1 MVNIGGMN
9 ITLGLDLSKF
19 EKQMKGIRRRFG
31 RLSGQLRMAG
41 RDLTTAI
48 TAPLAG
54 IGILAT
60 KAAIDWETSFANV
73 RKTVKGTAE
82 ELKELETGLRDMST
96 KLPKSA
102 AGLASIAEEAG
113 RLGIQQE
120 NILGFTETIVRLAET
135 STLGAEEAATGLA
148 RFANI
153 TKLPQGQ
160 IENLANSLTVLGSE
174 FATTENEI
182 QEMSLRLAGAGSQIG
197 LTGAEIA
204 GFSAALTSLG
214 INAESGGTA
223 MSRVFIDIAV
233 AVDKGGEKLE
243 QFADIAGQTTQE
255 FSSQFKQNAAGAVKD
270 FIGGLGKLDKRGK
283 SLFDTLE
290 KVGFSNVRI
299 RDALLRASGAGDLLT
314 RTLDRSNAA
323 WEENSALVE
332 LSEKRFKTTG
342 ARLTILKN
350 RFMEMARNLGTA
362 LAPALES
369 LITTIQTSFM
379 PMIQGWIASF
389 AALTPSG
396 KALIVT
402 LVGLAAAIGPLILM
416 AGLLS
421 GALAGVASMMTLIA
435 ANPVT
440 ALILGIT
447 ALVFGAAAYNKVAQK
462 MKNLTSGLGAEMT
475 EAEQRISKLA
485 EGYRILTRVK
495 EAELKVARAEENLLK
510 KQQEGPGPAGLLQ
523 GFEDAVKRAKKAL
536 EDAKLPAEGLTK
548 AIIDEEIAIEKT
560 NGALDEWEKRIEHVR
575 IAKGGAGQ
583 EMELYHG
590 LLAEETAL
598 QEKLARITGGGAADA
613 LDASRERYQQLK
625 AILADVAAQMGTNI
639 DVVTEFKNAQKEAA
653 TSTLDVWKEWKAEMA
668 MIIQGTSTLFDEL
681 SFDVMKRFSDGVGSA
696 FASTLVE
703 GKSFAQSLQAL
714 WKDIAKTIIGRL
726 ISIGIQM
733 LIFGKMQKVAGLGTL
748 QGTVSGKA
756 GETYAGAF
764 ASVMTAVPFPLNVA
778 MAPVVGAAQA
788 AIMTAAALGIG
799 MFAQGGIVTAPQI
812 GLVGEAGPEAI
823 IPLDR
828 LGQFGGG
835 GQVINLHVDG
845 ELITQEV
852 VKGMPAF
859 IDARLGG
866 I

>member
-54 IGILAT
+54 VGILAT

-73 RKTVKGTAE
+73 RKTVKGTE
-82 ELKELETGLRDMST
+82 EDLKNLETGLRDMST
-96 KLPKSA
+96 KLPMSA

-153 TKLPQGQ
+153 TKLPQGN

-270 FIGGLGKLDKRGK
+270 FIGGLGKLDKRGM
-283 SLFDTLE
+283 SLFDTLD

-314 RTLDRSNAA
+314 RTLDRSNKA

-342 ARLTILKN
+342 ARLIVLKN

-362 LAPALES
+362 LVPALES
-369 LITTIQTSFM
+369 LISTIQTSFM
-379 PMIQGWIASF
+379 PMIQGWIGAF
-389 AALTPSG
+389 TALSPST

-402 LVGLAAAIGPLILM
+402 LVGLAAAIGPLIFM
-416 AGLLS
+416 ASALT
-421 GALAGVASMMTLIA
+421 GAITGVASVMTLVAAHPIMAVLTGIA
-435 ANPVT
+435 ALVV
-440 ALILGIT
+440 GIK
-447 ALVFGAAAYNKVAQK
+447 GYNIVAQK
-462 MKNLTSGLGAEMT
+462 MKNITSGVAAEMT
-475 EAEQRISKLA
+475 ESERRIEKLK
-485 EGYRILTRVK
+485 EGYKALTRVK
-495 EAELKVARAEENLLK
+495 EAELALKEMQEKRFKAGGSLGTLGDIAFKALIELLK
-510 KQQEGPGPAGLLQ
+510 EAK
-523 GFEDAVKRAKKAL
+523 FEAAN
-536 EDAKLPAEGLTK
+536 LTE
-548 AIIDEEIAIEKT
+548 ATLDEEMAIEKT
-560 NGALDEWEKRIEHVR
+560 NVAIEQWEKGIEHVKK
-575 IAKGGAGQ
+575 AKGGAAQ
-583 EMELYHG
+583 EMEKYHG
-590 LLAEETAL
+590 LLAEEAAL
-598 QEKLARITGGGAADA
+598 QEKLARITGPEAADA
-613 LDASRERYQQLK
+613 LDESRKRYEQLK
-625 AILADVAAQMGTNI
+625 VILADVAAQQGTNI
-639 DVVTEFKNAQKEAA
+639 DVVQKFEEAQKKAA

-668 MIIQGTSTLFDEL
+668 EIIDGTTTLFDEFQ
-681 SFDVMKRFSDGVGSA
+681 FDVMQRFSDGVGSA
-696 FASTLVE
+696 FASAIVE
-703 GKSFAQSLQAL
+703 GKSFAQSLQEL
-714 WKDIAKTIIGRL
+714 WKDIAKTIISRL
-726 ISIGIQM
+726 VSIGIQM
-733 LIFGKMQKVAGLGTL
+733 LIFQKMQKAAGLGTL
-748 QGTVSGKA
+748 EGTVSGKA

-764 ASVMTAVPFPLNVA
+764 ASVINAVPFPLNVA

-788 AIMTAAALGIG
+788 AIMTASALGLG

-845 ELITQEV
+845 ELLTQEV

>member
-54 IGILAT
+54 VGILAT

-73 RKTVKGTAE
+73 RKTVKGTE
-82 ELKELETGLRDMST
+82 EDLKNLETGLRNMST
-96 KLPKSA
+96 QLPMSA

-153 TKLPQGQ
+153 TKLPQGN

-270 FIGGLGKLDKRGK
+270 FIGGLGKLDKRGM
-283 SLFDTLE
+283 SLFDTLA

-369 LITTIQTSFM
+369 LIQVIQTSFM

-389 AALTPSG
+389 TALAPST

-402 LVGLAAAIGPLILM
+402 LVGLAAAIGPLIFM
-416 AGLLS
+416 ASALT
-421 GALAGVASMMTLIA
+421 GALAGVASMMTLI
-435 ANPVT
+435 T
-440 ALILGIT
+440 AHPIVALLSGIA
-447 ALVFGAAAYNKVAQK
+447 ALVVGIVGYNVVSRK
-462 MKNLTSGLGAEMT
+462 MKDLTAGTAAEMT
-475 EAEQRISKLA
+475 EAEKRIEKLK
-485 EGYRILTRVK
+485 EGYQKLTNVRA
-495 EAELKVARAEENLLK
+495 AELKVARAEENLRRAK
-510 KQQEGPGPAGLLQ
+510 GRPQKYAAMLLGAEQ
-523 GFEDAVKRAKKAL
+523 AVKNFKDDLAKAQAAAKGLSKAMIEQNIAVEQVDGAMVIYL
-536 EDAKLPAEGLTK
+536 ERIKHITK
-548 AIIDEEIAIEKT
+548 
-560 NGALDEWEKRIEHVR
+560 
-575 IAKGGAGQ
+575 AKGGAGQ
-583 EMELYHG
+583 EMELFHG

-613 LDASRERYQQLK
+613 LKQSQERYQQLK
-625 AILADVAAQMGTNI
+625 AILADVATQQGTNI
-639 DVVTEFKNAQKEAA
+639 DVVQKFEDAQKKAA
-653 TSTLDVWKEWKAEMA
+653 TTTLDVWKEWKTEMA
-668 MIIQGTSTLFDEL
+668 MIIDGTTTLFDEFQ
-681 SFDVMKRFSDGVGSA
+681 FDVMQRFSDGVGSA
-696 FASTLVE
+696 FASAIVE
-703 GKSFAQSLQAL
+703 GKSFAQSLQEL
-714 WKDIAKTIIGRL
+714 WKDIAKTIIARL
-726 ISIGIQM
+726 VSIGIQM
-733 LIFGKMQKVAGLGTL
+733 LIFQKMQKVAGLGTL

-756 GETYAGAF
+756 GETFAGAF
-764 ASVMTAVPFPLNVA
+764 ASVMNAVPFPLNVA

-788 AIMTAAALGIG
+788 AIMTASALGIG

-845 ELITQEV
+845 ELLTQEV

>member
-19 EKQMKGIRRRFG
+19 QKQMKGIRRRFG

-41 RDLTTAI
+41 GDLTRALTV
-48 TAPLAG
+48 PLAG

-82 ELKELETGLRDMST
+82 ELKNLETGLRDMSQ
-96 KLPKSA
+96 KLPMSA

-113 RLGIQQE
+113 RLGISRAG
-120 NILGFTETIVRLAET
+120 LLDFTEVIVRLAET

-148 RFANI
+148 RFAAI
-153 TKLPQGQ
+153 TKLPEQN
-160 IENLANSLTVLGSE
+160 IENLATSLTVLGSE
-174 FATTENEI
+174 FATAEPEI
-182 QEMSLRLAGAGSQIG
+182 MELGLRLAA
-197 LTGAEIA
+197 TGKLV
-204 GFSAALTSLG
+204 GFSEAQILGLSAAMTAVG
-214 INAESGGTA
+214 INAEKGGTA
-223 MSRVFIDIAV
+223 MSKVLIGIAE
-233 AVDKGGEKLE
+233 AASEGGKKLE
-243 QFADIAGQTTQE
+243 TMAQVAGVSADK
-255 FSSQFKQNAAGAVKD
+255 FKQKFETDAAGAVK
-270 FIGGLGKLDKRGK
+270 ILVQGLGKLDKTRAFK
-283 SLFDTLE
+283 AIDAL
-290 KVGFSNVRI
+290 GFSADRT
-299 RDALLRASGAGDLLT
+299 RSTLLTLAGTGDLLN
-314 RTLDRSNAA
+314 RTLATSSRA
-323 WEENSALVE
+323 WEENTALVE

-369 LITTIQTSFM
+369 LIELIQTSFM

-389 AALTPSG
+389 TALTPST

-402 LVGLAAAIGPLILM
+402 LVGLAAAIGPLVLM
-416 AGLLS
+416 ASVLT
-421 GALAGVASMMTLIA
+421 GALAGVASMMTLISA
-435 ANPVT
+435 HPIV
-440 ALILGIT
+440 ALLSGIA
-447 ALVFGAAAYNKVAQK
+447 ALVVGIVGYNVVSQK
-462 MKNLTSGLGAEMT
+462 MKDLTAGTAAEMT
-475 EAEQRISKLA
+475 EAEQRIAKLR
-485 EGYRILTRVK
+485 EGYQKLTNVRA
-495 EAELKVARAEENLLK
+495 AELKVARAEVELRKQKGQPQKYAGMLLGYEQTVINAQAALSK
-510 KQQEGPGPAGLLQ
+510 AREAAKGLSKAMIDQ
-523 GFEDAVKRAKKAL
+523 NVAVEQVDGAMVIYL
-536 EDAKLPAEGLTK
+536 ERIKHITK
-548 AIIDEEIAIEKT
+548 
-560 NGALDEWEKRIEHVR
+560 
-575 IAKGGAGQ
+575 AKGGAGQ
-583 EMELYHG
+583 EMELFHG

-598 QEKLARITGGGAADA
+598 QEKLARITGGGAAGA
-613 LDASRERYQQLK
+613 LKQSQERYQQLK

-639 DVVTEFKNAQKEAA
+639 DVVQKFKDAQKEAA
-653 TSTLDVWKEWKAEMA
+653 TTTLDVWKQWKLEIG
-668 MIIQGTSTLFDEL
+668 MIIDGTTTMFDEFNL
-681 SFDVMKRFSDGVGSA
+681 NVMQRFSDGIGDA
-696 FASTLVE
+696 FASAMVE
-703 GKSFAQSLQAL
+703 GKSFAESLKGL
-714 WKDIAKTIIGRL
+714 WKEIAKMVIKQL

-733 LIFGKMQKVAGLGTL
+733 VIFQALQKAAGKGTL

-764 ASVMTAVPFPLNVA
+764 ASVMTAVPFPYNVA
-778 MAPVVGAAQA
+778 LAPVVATTQA
-788 AIMTAAALGIG
+788 AIMTAKALGFG
-799 MFAQGGIVTAPQI
+799 MFAEGGIVTAPQI

-845 ELITQEV
+845 ELLTQEV

>member
-41 RDLTTAI
+41 GDLTRALTV
-48 TAPLAG
+48 PLAG

-82 ELKELETGLRDMST
+82 ELKNLETGLREMSQ
-96 KLPKSA
+96 KLPMSA

-113 RLGIQQE
+113 RLGISRAG
-120 NILGFTETIVRLAET
+120 LLDFTEVIVRLAET

-153 TKLPQGQ
+153 TKLPEKN
-160 IENLANSLTVLGSE
+160 IENLATSLTVLGSE
-174 FATTENEI
+174 FATAEPEI
-182 QEMSLRLAGAGSQIG
+182 MELGLRLAA
-197 LTGAEIA
+197 TGKLV
-204 GFSAALTSLG
+204 GFSEAQILGLSAAMTAVG
-214 INAESGGTA
+214 INAEKGGTA
-223 MSRVFIDIAV
+223 MSKVLIAI
-233 AVDKGGEKLE
+233 AEAASTGGKKLE
-243 QFADIAGQTTQE
+243 TMAQVAGVSAD
-255 FSSQFKQNAAGAVKD
+255 QFKQKFETDAAGAVK
-270 FIGGLGKLDKRGK
+270 ILVQGLGKLDKTRAFK
-283 SLFDTLE
+283 AIDAL
-290 KVGFSNVRI
+290 GFSADRT
-299 RDALLRASGAGDLLT
+299 RSTLLTLAGTGDLLN
-314 RTLDRSNAA
+314 RTLATSSRA
-323 WEENSALVE
+323 WEENTALVE

-369 LITTIQTSFM
+369 LMEMIQTSFL

-447 ALVFGAAAYNKVAQK
+447 ALVFGVAAYNKVAQK

-475 EAEQRISKLA
+475 EAEKRIAKLR
-485 EGYRILTRVK
+485 EGYQKLTNVRA
-495 EAELKVARAEENLLK
+495 AELKVARAEGALRK
-510 KQQEGPGPAGLLQ
+510 QEGQPQKYAGMLLGYEQ
-523 GFEDAVKRAKKAL
+523 AVINAQAALSKAREAAKGLSKAMIDQNVAVAEVDGAMVIYL
-536 EDAKLPAEGLTK
+536 ERIKHITK
-548 AIIDEEIAIEKT
+548 
-560 NGALDEWEKRIEHVR
+560 
-575 IAKGGAGQ
+575 AKGGAGQ
-583 EMELYHG
+583 EMELFHG

-613 LDASRERYQQLK
+613 LKNSQERYQQLK
-625 AILADVAAQMGTNI
+625 AILADVAAQMGANI
-639 DVVTEFKNAQKEAA
+639 DVVQKFEDAQKKAA
-653 TSTLDVWKEWKAEMA
+653 TSTLDVWKEWKAEIV
-668 MIIQGTSTLFDEL
+668 MIFDGTTTMFDEL

-703 GKSFAQSLQAL
+703 GKSFSQSLQAL

-726 ISIGIQM
+726 VSLGIQM
-733 LIFGKMQKVAGLGTL
+733 LIFQKMQKVAGLGTL
-748 QGTVSGKA
+748 QGTVSTKA
-756 GETYAGAF
+756 GETYAAGF
-764 ASVMTAVPFPLNVA
+764 TSVMAALPFPLNVA

-799 MFAQGGIVTAPQI
+799 QFAQGGIVTAPQI

-845 ELITQEV
+845 ELLTQEV

>member
-41 RDLTTAI
+41 GDLTRALTV
-48 TAPLAG
+48 PLAG

-82 ELKELETGLRDMST
+82 ELKNLETGLREMSQ
-96 KLPKSA
+96 KLPMSA

-113 RLGIQQE
+113 RLGISRAG
-120 NILGFTETIVRLAET
+120 LLDFTEVIVRLAET

-148 RFANI
+148 RFAAI
-153 TKLPQGQ
+153 TKLPEQN
-160 IENLANSLTVLGSE
+160 IENLATSLTVLGSE
-174 FATTENEI
+174 FATAEPEI
-182 QEMSLRLAGAGSQIG
+182 MELGLRLAA
-197 LTGAEIA
+197 TGKLV
-204 GFSAALTSLG
+204 GFSEAQILGLSAAMTAVG
-214 INAESGGTA
+214 INAEKGGTA
-223 MSRVFIDIAV
+223 MSKVLIGIAE
-233 AVDKGGEKLE
+233 AASEGGKKLE
-243 QFADIAGQTTQE
+243 TMAQVAGVSADK
-255 FSSQFKQNAAGAVKD
+255 FKQKFETDAAGAVK
-270 FIGGLGKLDKRGK
+270 ILVQGLGKLDKTRAFK
-283 SLFDTLE
+283 AIDAL
-290 KVGFSNVRI
+290 GFSADRT
-299 RDALLRASGAGDLLT
+299 RSTLLTLAGTGDLLN
-314 RTLDRSNAA
+314 RTLATSSRA
-323 WEENSALVE
+323 WEENTALVE

-369 LITTIQTSFM
+369 LMEMIQTSFL

-440 ALILGIT
+440 ALILGIS

-548 AIIDEEIAIEKT
+548 AIIDQEIAIEKT

-625 AILADVAAQMGTNI
+625 AILADVAAQMGANI
-639 DVVTEFKNAQKEAA
+639 DVVQKFKDAQEEAA
-653 TSTLDVWKEWKAEMA
+653 TSTLDVWKEWKAEMV
-668 MIIQGTSTLFDEL
+668 MIFDGTTTMFDEL

-714 WKDIAKTIIGRL
+714 WKDIAKAIISRL
-726 ISIGIQM
+726 VSIGIQM
-733 LIFGKMQKVAGLGTL
+733 LIFQKMQKLAGLGTL
-748 QGTVSGKA
+748 QGTVSSKA

-764 ASVMTAVPFPLNVA
+764 ASVIAAVPFPLNVA
-778 MAPVVGAAQA
+778 MAPKVASANA

-845 ELITQEV
+845 ELLTQEV